1 MINLYQG
8 GGVYSYGDAD
18 VTTNFQDWVFDAFAG
33 QSGNTDP
40 YAGYHYKSFVQ
51 TVDKLNTKANTQG
64 TDDFWMKMIDGF
76 VEDSWKVSPKLTVTA
91 GVRYDVQLTPAPGI
105 PNTNYGSLSTYY
117 TQSIKNVM
125 NRVQPRFGF
134 SYQVYPGTVVR
145 GGYGIFSGL
154 NQGSTYYAMRV
165 ENGVV
170 QVNYNATG
178 CMSSCSSVASIP
190 VQYPNLPYQPTGPS
204 LSGALYPTGGKAPS
218 VNGTIS
224 SATASSFHG
233 LDPNF
238 VPPYAHEM
246 NLSVEQALPG
256 KLSLMA
262 GYVGTRGM
270 RLPVFVDANLV
281 GQKPSGTRTYNVMSG
296 TNNSGTVTRTITAPA
311 YLTTDRANS
320 SLTYSLNAG
329 FSVANTWYNG
339 LVATVRR
346 PFSHGLEFVANYTWS
361 HASDTGQVGG
371 SNGTFYGGDV
381 PLDPNNIQAENGL
394 SDTDIRNRFT
404 VSFSYQPTF
413 AVQNRTVRTAVNG
426 FRFSGSEI
434 ASSGQPIYMSMSGT
448 VSGLA
453 EGGIYGG
460 AISSGSGSSST
471 GRPPQIGRNSIIGPG
486 FNDFDLRASRE
497 VKLHNQLGMQFSV
510 DAFNLMNHRIVT
522 GVNGT
527 YSTYTTAL
535 ATGSSATTASKACA
549 ASGTGVTGCIAP
561 YSGTGQNAFGAASST
576 NNSLYGPRQVQVSAK
591 FTF

>member
-1 MINLYQG
+1 
-8 GGVYSYGDAD
+8 
-18 VTTNFQDWVFDAFAG
+18 
-33 QSGNTDP
+33 
-40 YAGYHYKSFVQ
+40 
-51 TVDKLNTKANTQG
+51 
-64 TDDFWMKMIDGF
+64 
-76 VEDSWKVSPKLTVTA
+76 
-91 GVRYDVQLTPAPGI
+91 
-105 PNTNYGSLSTYY
+105 
-117 TQSIKNVM
+117 M

-170 QVNYNATG
+170 QVNYNSTG
-178 CMSSCSSVASIP
+178 CMSSCSSVTSIP

-218 VNGTIS
+218 LNSTIS

-281 GQKPSGTRTYNVMSG
+281 GQKPSGTRTYNLMSG
-296 TNNSGTVTRTITAPA
+296 INNTGTVTRAITVPV
-311 YLTTDRANS
+311 YQTVDRANS
-320 SLTYSLNAG
+320 SLSYSLNAG

-404 VSFSYQPTF
+404 LSFSYQPIF
-413 AVQNRTVRTAVNG
+413 SVQNRAVRTAVNG

-434 ASSGQPIYMSMSGT
+434 ASAGQPIYLAMSGT

-460 AISSGSGSSST
+460 AISSGSGLSST

-510 DAFNLMNHRIVT
+510 DAFNLMNHRIIT

-527 YSTYTTAL
+527 YSSYVAPITTG
-535 ATGSSATTASKACA
+535 TSATTATKNCA
-549 ASGTGVTGCIAP
+549 ASGTGIAGCIAP
-561 YSGTGQNAFGAASST
+561 YSGTGQNAFGAASGT